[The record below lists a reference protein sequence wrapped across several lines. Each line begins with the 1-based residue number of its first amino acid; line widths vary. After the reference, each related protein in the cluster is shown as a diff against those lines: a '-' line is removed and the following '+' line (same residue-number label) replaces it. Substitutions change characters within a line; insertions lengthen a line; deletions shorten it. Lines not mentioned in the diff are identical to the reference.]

1 MDIAAQTEE
10 LVRGA
15 VESEGYEL
23 VHAEFLDRGSA
34 SVLRVFIDKPGGV
47 NLGDCQRISRHVSVL
62 LDVEDLIDHHYTLE
76 VSSPGLE
83 RPLFKAE
90 DYLRFQG
97 REVKLATSSMIE
109 NRRNFK
115 GILKGFSDGVV
126 TVDCGGKVFQIPLGQ
141 VKKANL
147 VYRF

>member
-1 MDIAAQTEE
+1 MDIAARTEE
-10 LVRGA
+10 LVTGA

-23 VHAEFLDRGSA
+23 VHVEFLDRGSA
-34 SVLRVFIDKPGGV
+34 SVLRVFIDKPGGI

-83 RPLFKAE
+83 RPLYKAA
-90 DYLRFQG
+90 DYLRFRG
-97 REVKLATSSMIE
+97 REVKLATTSMIE

-115 GILKGFSDGVV
+115 GILKDFSEGVA
-126 TVDCGGKVFQIPLGQ
+126 TLDCQGEVFRIPIEQI
-141 VKKANL
+141 KKANL